1 MLRGKES
8 ITNSAAKRP
17 GTRAIIAGWDR
28 ARRRRRLDDPNC
40 RTAQTCQLWLKSR
53 RLRLLRCRRLRG
65 RCLWCRGFRCRWRC
79 LWWRRFRWWC
89 RRCGFW
95 HRSRGRLWCWWR
107 SRRGFRGWRRRRG
120 GSRCRCRGLSLR
132 QLHLGGLAL
141 VPVHE
146 IGSNDESEHDATQD
160 DSEECPTAGL
170 VVVCHIVVLPL
181 EGSLVQTVQAYR
193 VMPLGSRVGACECA
207 IRDAYAQANAAL
219 RQALTAYVL
228 PSCRRRLKSGVTAM
242 ASTKFTITE

>member
-1 MLRGKES
+1 M
-8 ITNSAAKRP
+8 
-17 GTRAIIAGWDR
+17 
-28 ARRRRRLDDPNC
+28 
-40 RTAQTCQLWLKSR
+40 
-53 RLRLLRCRRLRG
+53 
-65 RCLWCRGFRCRWRC
+65 
-79 LWWRRFRWWC
+79 
-89 RRCGFW
+89 
-95 HRSRGRLWCWWR
+95 
-107 SRRGFRGWRRRRG
+107 
-120 GSRCRCRGLSLR
+120 
-132 QLHLGGLAL
+132 
-141 VPVHE
+141 PVHE

-228 PSCRRRLKSGVTAM
+228 ASCRRRLKSGVSAM